1 MLARLWYNAGMNASA
16 QALLLQMAA
25 AMRRR
30 APIHNLLGDVTK
42 SLFAAV
48 PADGA
53 RFDLSDEGGKLWSR
67 LIRPGGEPERPG
79 LGSIT
84 PLRSKE
90 AFQRTEE
97 DGLFGVS
104 MPLGIG
110 EPATGRLVLKRRSGA
125 FSDEEV
131 EVLRAAADLISLGF
145 RARPFD
151 PPPKPR
157 SPFDDDMPL
166 V

>member
-1 MLARLWYNAGMNASA
+1 MNASA
-16 QALLLQMAA
+16 QAKLLEMAA

-30 APIHNLLGDVTK
+30 APIHYLLIDIAK

-53 RFDLSDEGGKLWSR
+53 RFDLGDEGGKLWSR
-67 LIRPGGEPERPG
+67 VVRPGQEPERPG

-84 PLRSKE
+84 PIRSKE
-90 AFQRTEE
+90 SFQRTEE

-104 MPLGIG
+104 LPLGIG
-110 EPATGRLVLKRRSGA
+110 EPPSGRFVLKRRSGA

-131 EVLRAAADLISLGF
+131 EVLRAVADLISIGL

-157 SPFDDDMPL
+157 SPFDDDGPL

>member
-1 MLARLWYNAGMNASA
+1 MNASA
-16 QALLLQMAA
+16 QSKLLDMAA

-30 APIHNLLGDVTK
+30 APIHYLLVDVTK
-42 SLFAAV
+42 SLLAAV

-53 RFDLSDEGGKLWSR
+53 RYDLSDESGKLWTR
-67 LIRPGGEPERPG
+67 IVRPGQEPERPG

-84 PLRSKE
+84 PIRSKE
-90 AFQRTEE
+90 SFQRTEE

-104 MPLGIG
+104 LPLGIG
-110 EPATGRLVLKRRSGA
+110 EPPSGRLVLKRRSGA

-131 EVLRAAADLISLGF
+131 EVLRAAADLISIGL

-157 SPFDDDMPL
+157 SPFDDDGPL

>member
-1 MLARLWYNAGMNASA
+1 MNSSHLEHLLKMASI
-16 QALLLQMAA
+16 
-25 AMRRR
+25 MRRR

-42 SLFAAV
+42 ALFAAV

-53 RFDLSDEGGKLWSR
+53 RFDLGDEGGKLWSR
-67 LIRPGGEPERPG
+67 IVRPGQEPERPG

-84 PLRSKE
+84 PIRSKE
-90 AFQRTEE
+90 SFQKTEE

-104 MPLGIG
+104 LPLGIG
-110 EPATGRLVLKRRSGA
+110 EPASGRLVLKRRSAA

-157 SPFDDDMPL
+157 SPFDEDGPL

>member
-1 MLARLWYNAGMNASA
+1 
-16 QALLLQMAA
+16 MAA
-25 AMRRR
+25 AMRRK
-30 APIHNLLGDVTK
+30 APIQNLLVDVSK
-42 SLFAAV
+42 ALFAAV

-53 RFDLSDEGGKLWSR
+53 RFDLGDEGGKLWSR
-67 LIRPGGEPERPG
+67 VVRPGQEPERPG

-84 PLRSKE
+84 PIRSKE
-90 AFQRTEE
+90 SFQRTEE
-97 DGLFGVS
+97 DGLHGVS
-104 MPLGIG
+104 FPLGIG
-110 EPATGRLVLKRRSGA
+110 EPPSGRFVMKRRSAA

-131 EVLRAAADLISLGF
+131 EVLRAVADLISIGL

-157 SPFDDDMPL
+157 SPFDDDGPL

>member
-1 MLARLWYNAGMNASA
+1 MNVSA
-16 QALLLQMAA
+16 QSKLLDMAA

-30 APIHNLLGDVTK
+30 APIHYLLVDVTK
-42 SLFAAV
+42 SLLAAV

-53 RFDLSDEGGKLWSR
+53 RYDLSDETGKLWAR
-67 LIRPGGEPERPG
+67 IVRPGQEPERPG

-84 PLRSKE
+84 PIRSKE
-90 AFQRTEE
+90 SFQRTEE

-104 MPLGIG
+104 LPLGIG
-110 EPATGRLVLKRRSGA
+110 EPPSGRLVLKRRSGA

-131 EVLRAAADLISLGF
+131 EVLRAAADLISIGL

-157 SPFDDDMPL
+157 SPFDEDGPL

>member
-1 MLARLWYNAGMNASA
+1 MNASA
-16 QALLLQMAA
+16 QSKLLEMAA

-30 APIHNLLGDVTK
+30 APIHYLLVDVTK
-42 SLFAAV
+42 SLLAAV

-53 RFDLSDEGGKLWSR
+53 RYDLSDESGKLWTR
-67 LIRPGGEPERPG
+67 IVRPGQEPERPG

-84 PLRSKE
+84 PIRSKE
-90 AFQRTEE
+90 SFQRTEE

-104 MPLGIG
+104 LPLGIG
-110 EPATGRLVLKRRSGA
+110 EPPSGRLVLKRRSGA

-131 EVLRAAADLISLGF
+131 EVLRAAADLISIGL

-157 SPFDDDMPL
+157 SPFDDDGPL

>member
-1 MLARLWYNAGMNASA
+1 
-16 QALLLQMAA
+16 MAA
-25 AMRRR
+25 VMRRR
-30 APIHNLLGDVTK
+30 APIYYLLVDVTK
-42 SLFAAV
+42 SLLAAV

-53 RFDLSDEGGKLWSR
+53 RFDLGDEGGKLWSR
-67 LIRPGGEPERPG
+67 IMRPGQEPERPG

-84 PLRSKE
+84 PIRSKE
-90 AFQRTEE
+90 SFQRTEE
-97 DGLFGVS
+97 DGLYGVS
-104 MPLGIG
+104 LPLGIG
-110 EPATGRLVLKRRSGA
+110 EPPSGRLVLKRRSGA

-131 EVLRAAADLISLGF
+131 EVLRAAADLISIGL

-157 SPFDDDMPL
+157 SPFDDEGPL

>member
-1 MLARLWYNAGMNASA
+1 MNASA
-16 QALLLQMAA
+16 QARLLEMAA
-25 AMRRR
+25 VMRRR
-30 APIHNLLGDVTK
+30 APIYYLLVDVTK
-42 SLFAAV
+42 SLLAAV

-53 RFDLSDEGGKLWSR
+53 RFDLGDEGGKLWSR
-67 LIRPGGEPERPG
+67 IMRPGQEPERPG

-84 PLRSKE
+84 PIRSKE
-90 AFQRTEE
+90 SFQRTEE
-97 DGLFGVS
+97 DGLYGVS
-104 MPLGIG
+104 LPLGIG
-110 EPATGRLVLKRRSGA
+110 EPPSGRLVLKRRSGA

-131 EVLRAAADLISLGF
+131 EVLRAAADLISIGL

-157 SPFDDDMPL
+157 SPFDDEGPL

>member
-1 MLARLWYNAGMNASA
+1 MNASA
-16 QALLLQMAA
+16 QSKLLDMAA

-30 APIHNLLGDVTK
+30 APIHYLLVDVTK
-42 SLFAAV
+42 SLLAAV

-53 RFDLSDEGGKLWSR
+53 RYDLSDETGKLWTR
-67 LIRPGGEPERPG
+67 IVRPGQEPERPG

-84 PLRSKE
+84 PIRSKE
-90 AFQRTEE
+90 SFQRTEE

-104 MPLGIG
+104 LPLGIG
-110 EPATGRLVLKRRSGA
+110 EPPSGRLVLKRRTGA

-131 EVLRAAADLISLGF
+131 EVLRAAADLISIGL

-157 SPFDDDMPL
+157 SPFDDDGPL

>member
-1 MLARLWYNAGMNASA
+1 MNASA
-16 QALLLQMAA
+16 QALLLQMAG

-42 SLFAAV
+42 ALFAAV

-53 RFDLSDEGGKLWSR
+53 RFDLGDEGGKLWSR
-67 LIRPGGEPERPG
+67 LVRPGQEPERPG

-84 PLRSKE
+84 PIRSKE
-90 AFQRTEE
+90 SFQRTEE

-104 MPLGIG
+104 FPLGIG
-110 EPATGRLVLKRRSGA
+110 EPASGRMVVKRRIAA
-125 FSDEEV
+125 FSDDEV
-131 EVLRAAADLISLGF
+131 EVLRAAADLISLGL

-157 SPFDDDMPL
+157 SPFDDDGPL

>member
-1 MLARLWYNAGMNASA
+1 MNASA
-16 QALLLQMAA
+16 QAKLLEMAA
-25 AMRRR
+25 ALRRK
-30 APIHNLLGDVTK
+30 APVHYLLAEVTK
-42 SLFAAV
+42 ALLAAV

-53 RFDLSDEGGKLWSR
+53 RYDLSDETGRLWSR
-67 LIRPGGEPERPG
+67 VVRPGQEPERPG
-79 LGSIT
+79 LGSVT

-90 AFQRTEE
+90 TFQRTEE
-97 DGLFGVS
+97 DGLYGVS
-104 MPLGIG
+104 LPLGIG
-110 EPATGRLVLKRRSGA
+110 EPASGRLVLKRRSAA

-131 EVLRAAADLISLGF
+131 EVLRSAADLISLGF

-157 SPFDDDMPL
+157 GPFDDDAGPL

>member
-1 MLARLWYNAGMNASA
+1 MNASA

-42 SLFAAV
+42 ALFAAV

-53 RFDLSDEGGKLWSR
+53 RFDLGDESGKLWSR
-67 LIRPGGEPERPG
+67 LVRPGQEPERPG

-84 PLRSKE
+84 PIRSKE
-90 AFQRTEE
+90 SFQRTEE

-104 MPLGIG
+104 LPLGIG
-110 EPATGRLVLKRRSGA
+110 EPASGRLVIKRRSAA

-131 EVLRAAADLISLGF
+131 EVLRAAADLISIGL

>member
-1 MLARLWYNAGMNASA
+1 MNASA
-16 QALLLQMAA
+16 QSKLLDMAS

-30 APIHNLLGDVTK
+30 APIHYLLVDVSK
-42 SLFAAV
+42 SLLAAV

-53 RFDLSDEGGKLWSR
+53 RFDLSDESGKLWTR
-67 LIRPGGEPERPG
+67 IVRPGQEPERPG

-84 PLRSKE
+84 PIRSKE
-90 AFQRTEE
+90 SFQRTEE

-104 MPLGIG
+104 LPLGIG
-110 EPATGRLVLKRRSGA
+110 EPPSGRLVLKRRSGA

-131 EVLRAAADLISLGF
+131 EVLRAAADLISIGL

-157 SPFDDDMPL
+157 SPFDDDGPL

>member
-1 MLARLWYNAGMNASA
+1 MNASA
-16 QALLLQMAA
+16 QARLLEMAA
-25 AMRRR
+25 AMRRK
-30 APIHNLLGDVTK
+30 APIHYLLVDISK

-53 RFDLSDEGGKLWSR
+53 RFDLGDEGGKLWSR
-67 LIRPGGEPERPG
+67 VVRPGQEPERPG

-84 PLRSKE
+84 PIRSKE
-90 AFQRTEE
+90 SFQRTEE

-104 MPLGIG
+104 LPLGIG
-110 EPATGRLVLKRRSGA
+110 DPPSGRMVLKRRSGA

-131 EVLRAAADLISLGF
+131 EVLRAVADLVSIGL

-157 SPFDDDMPL
+157 SPFDDDGPL